1 MARIVP
7 QWHKHLAMPQQ
18 PLRPHVVLDDG
29 NSAGMAVLVAK
40 PFEHPLRGMPLL
52 SLASRGDVPPH

>member
-1 MARIVP
+1 
-7 QWHKHLAMPQQ
+7 
-18 PLRPHVVLDDG
+18 
-29 NSAGMAVLVAK
+29 MAVLVAK